1 LSKHAP
7 HPEQARTVSGILHVV
22 DSLERGGLE
31 RLVNDLAIAQ
41 HQAGQRAL
49 VFSLNHTDGYKAEL
63 EAHGVPVI
71 VGGKQGGFDLKLLA
85 KLRHAMAASDI
96 QVVHAHNFVPS
107 YYAAAAMMGLA
118 GRPAQVVTCHDMG
131 FRLDNRR
138 LRQLFLLS
146 LKRVQGVAMVGQQV
160 YQRFVGD
167 GMVPADK
174 AMTVLNAVPMTKY
187 TAPAAHR
194 AAARLGLGLSQQ
206 DLVIG
211 CVGRLVPL
219 KNHQL
224 LIRCL
229 PELVK
234 HFPQLKLV
242 LIGDGPVRDEL
253 ADQGRS
259 LGVAQHIVFAGLREQ
274 VDTLLPALD
283 VFALPSTTEGVSI
296 ALLEACACGLA
307 VVASRVGGNVG
318 HSGLLFASQDQTE
331 LHKALMTLLE
341 SAELRQA
348 MGARARQWAQANAS
362 LEALAERYQLL
373 YVKAL
378 SRLYPDRLT
387 PTAAP

>member
-1 LSKHAP
+1 
-7 HPEQARTVSGILHVV
+7 
-22 DSLERGGLE
+22 
-31 RLVNDLAIAQ
+31 
-41 HQAGQRAL
+41 
-49 VFSLNHTDGYKAEL
+49 
-63 EAHGVPVI
+63 
-71 VGGKQGGFDLKLLA
+71 
-85 KLRHAMAASDI
+85 
-96 QVVHAHNFVPS
+96 
-107 YYAAAAMMGLA
+107 
-118 GRPAQVVTCHDMG
+118 
-131 FRLDNRR
+131 
-138 LRQLFLLS
+138 
-146 LKRVQGVAMVGQQV
+146 
-160 YQRFVGD
+160 
-167 GMVPADK
+167 
-174 AMTVLNAVPMTKY
+174 
-187 TAPAAHR
+187 
-194 AAARLGLGLSQQ
+194 
-206 DLVIG
+206 
-211 CVGRLVPL
+211 
-219 KNHQL
+219 L

-307 VVASRVGGNVG
+307 VVASRVGGNVEVIDDG